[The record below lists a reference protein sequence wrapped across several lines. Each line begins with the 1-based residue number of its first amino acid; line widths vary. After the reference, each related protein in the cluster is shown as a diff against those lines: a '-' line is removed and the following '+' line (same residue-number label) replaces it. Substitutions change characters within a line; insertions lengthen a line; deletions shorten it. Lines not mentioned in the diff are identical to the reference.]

1 MPDAPAATTAEHNR
15 AVAELNGLPEDRAQA
30 ALRECCAAG
39 RWVDAIVAGRPYAS
53 VHDLRDRV
61 ERAFDALAE
70 DDWREAFAA
79 HARIGRLRA
88 GDERGSA
95 EQSGAASA
103 SDEQRADLAE
113 ANERYEAR
121 FGHVFLIRARGRD
134 GGEMLAALHERLA
147 NSPDAELAIAAAQQ
161 REITRLRIDDLLAGA

>member
-1 MPDAPAATTAEHNR
+1 MPDAPAATTADHNR
-15 AVAELNGLPEDRAQA
+15 GVAELNGLPEDRAQA
-30 ALRECCAAG
+30 ALRGCCAAG

-53 VHDLRDRV
+53 VHDLRDRAQ
-61 ERAFDALAE
+61 RAFDALGD

-79 HARIGRLRA
+79 HARIGQLHH
-88 GDERGSA
+88 GDARGSA

-103 SDEQRADLAE
+103 TAEQRAALAE

-134 GGEMLAALHERLA
+134 AGEMLVALQARLA
-147 NSPDAELAIAAAQQ
+147 NPPEVELAIAADQQ
-161 REITRLRIDDLLAGA
+161 REITRLRIDELLSGA